1 LEKQDIVRI
10 LGHMNKKSTYWL
22 SHTPVDKFNLIEL
35 AHTQRAISN
44 FVKILTKKD
53 IPVEFFKNNQG
64 DSMTNGKKIAI
75 SSTINMHNIDSVVG
89 LALHEGAHCIY
100 TDFKVLKKI
109 ANRLLENNLLGG
121 KRWIE
126 MLLNF
131 IEDRRID
138 NLVYHNAP
146 GYQDYYRAMYNRYY
160 YSKVVDKG
168 LKGKEY
174 RKENWESYMFRI
186 INMFNKNADPN
197 ALKILPTIYK
207 AINLKNI
214 DRLKNT
220 YDSLELAITI
230 YQLINMHFTL
240 MQPQDRKHI
249 EQENRKNAKYN
260 KTSKEEIKKAFAKQ
274 EKFLEGNT
282 PKTSLTKRETEQ
294 VEAIGKSNINI
305 KEVKVLESS
314 CPVHVINGITPAI
327 IESNL
332 YGIFSINNFRY
343 RQQVEDGINIG
354 KKLLRKLRIR
364 NEQITLASKRLKSGK
379 IDPRRIYAANFED
392 DLFYKIDRSNYK
404 PISLHVSIDGSG
416 SMDGTKWLQVLTNTI
431 ALGYV
436 ALKMDNIN
444 LTISIRTSGKNPSLS
459 SQTAQIPLLILAFD
473 SKKHTLRDLKR
484 LAYYK
489 CNGLTPEGMCLNAL
503 NEYIPNSSYYLDSYL
518 INMSDGYPTFEMW
531 SKNLNYRGEE
541 AILDTAKA
549 VKNIKKKGV
558 KILSYF
564 IQSSTTKVKEKELN
578 ENFQIMYGKE
588 ASFIDPKN
596 VNEIT
601 KTLNSLFLEKNLV
614 S

>member
-1 LEKQDIVRI
+1 MK
-10 LGHMNKKSTYWL
+10 NKSAYWL
-22 SHTPVDKFNLIEL
+22 SYTPTEKFNLIEL

-44 FVKILTKKD
+44 FVKILTKKEV
-53 IPVEFFKNNQG
+53 PVEFFDQNQG
-64 DSMTNGKKIAI
+64 ESMTNGKKIAI

-100 TDFKVLKKI
+100 TDFKILKKI
-109 ANRLLENNLLGG
+109 ANRLLEGNLMGG
-121 KRWIE
+121 RRWIE

-146 GYQDYYRAMYNRYY
+146 GYQDYYRSMYERYY
-160 YSKVVDKG
+160 YSKTVDQG

-174 RKENWESYMFRI
+174 REENWDSYMFRI
-186 INMFNKNADPN
+186 INMFNKNADPT

-207 AINLKNI
+207 AVDLKNI
-214 DRLKNT
+214 GRLMSTKH
-220 YDSLELAITI
+220 SLELAITI
-230 YQLINMHFTL
+230 YQLIAMHFAL
-240 MQPQDRKHI
+240 QPQTKHQV
-249 EQENRKNAKYN
+249 QENKKGAKHN
-260 KTSKEEIKKAFAKQ
+260 KTSKEEIKKAFSKQ
-274 EKFLEGNT
+274 EQFLQGQT
-282 PKTSLTKRETEQ
+282 PKTSLTKKETKQ
-294 VEAIGKSNINI
+294 VEAIGKSNIQI
-305 KEVKVLESS
+305 KDIKVLDTS
-314 CPVHVINGITPAI
+314 CPVHVIKGITPAI

-332 YGIFSINNFRY
+332 YNTFLINDLKH
-343 RQQVEDGINIG
+343 RQQVEDGIRIG

-364 NEQITLASKRLKSGK
+364 NEQITLASKRLKTGK

-404 PISLHVSIDGSG
+404 PISLHVTIDGSG
-416 SMDGTKWLQVLTNTI
+416 SMEGTKWWQVLTNTI

-436 ALKMDNIN
+436 ALKMDNID
-444 LTISIRTSGKNPSLS
+444 LTISVRTSGRNPNLS
-459 SQTAQIPLLILAFD
+459 SMTAQIPLLILAFD
-473 SKKHTLRDLKR
+473 SKKHTLKDLKR

-518 INMSDGYPTFEMW
+518 INMSDGYPTFETYGVKG
-531 SKNLNYRGEE
+531 SLKVNYRGEE

-564 IQSSTTKVKEKELN
+564 IQSSTTETKEKELN

-596 VNEIT
+596 VNEVT
-601 KTLNSLFLEKNLV
+601 KTLNSLFLERNLI

>member
-1 LEKQDIVRI
+1 
-10 LGHMNKKSTYWL
+10 MNTKSAYWL
-22 SHTPVDKFNLIEL
+22 SHTPTEKFNLIEL

-53 IPVEFFKNNQG
+53 VPVEFFENNQG
-64 DSMTNGKKIAI
+64 ESMTNGKKIAI

-109 ANRLLENNLLGG
+109 ANRLLEGNLMGG
-121 KRWIE
+121 RRWIE
-126 MLLNF
+126 ALLNF

-138 NLVYHNAP
+138 DLVYKNAP
-146 GYQDYYRAMYNRYY
+146 GYQDYYRSMYERYY
-160 YSKVVDKG
+160 YSKTVDQG

-174 RKENWESYMFRI
+174 REENWESYMFRI
-186 INMFNKNADPN
+186 INMFNKNSDLT
-197 ALKILPTIYK
+197 ALKCLPTIYK
-207 AINLKNI
+207 AVDLKNI
-214 DRLKNT
+214 SRLKNT
-220 YDSLELAITI
+220 RDSLELAITI
-230 YQLINMHFTL
+230 YNLINMSFIL
-240 MQPQDRKHI
+240 EPQTKHQA
-249 EQENRKNAKYN
+249 QENRKNAKHN
-260 KTSKEEIKKAFAKQ
+260 KTSKEEIKKAFSKQ
-274 EKFLEGNT
+274 ENFLKGNVS
-282 PKTSLTKRETEQ
+282 KTSLSKKETKQ

-305 KEVKVLESS
+305 KDVKVLEST
-314 CPVHVINGITPAI
+314 CPVHVVKGITPAI

-332 YGIFSINNFRY
+332 YDTFYINDLRH
-343 RQQVEDGINIG
+343 RSQVEDGIKIG
-354 KKLLRKLRIR
+354 KKLLHKLRIR
-364 NEQITLASKRLKSGK
+364 NEQITLASKRLKAGK

-416 SMDGTKWLQVLTNTI
+416 SMEGTKWQQVLTNTI

-436 ALKMDNIN
+436 ALKMDNID
-444 LTISIRTSGKNPSLS
+444 LTISIRTSGKNPNLS

-473 SKKHTLRDLKR
+473 SKKHTLKELKR
-484 LAYYK
+484 LAFYK
-489 CNGLTPEGMCLNAL
+489 CKGLTPEGMCLNAL
-503 NEYIPNSSYYLDSYL
+503 NEFIPNSSYYLDSYL
-518 INMSDGYPTFEMW
+518 INMSDGYPTFETYGVKG
-531 SKNLNYRGEE
+531 SLRISYRGKE

-564 IQSSTTKVKEKELN
+564 IQSSTTKIKEKELN

-596 VNEIT
+596 INEVT

>member
-1 LEKQDIVRI
+1 MK
-10 LGHMNKKSTYWL
+10 NKSAYWL

-44 FVKILTKKD
+44 FVKILTKQE
-53 IPVEFFKNNQG
+53 IPVEFFENNQG
-64 DSMTNGKKIAI
+64 ESITDGKKIAI
-75 SSTINMHNIDSVVG
+75 SSTINLNNIDSVVG
-89 LALHEGAHCIY
+89 LALHEGAHCKH
-100 TDFKVLKKI
+100 TDFYVLKKI
-109 ANRLLENNLLGG
+109 SNRLLEDNLLGG
-121 KRWIE
+121 RRWIE

-146 GYQDYYRAMYNRYY
+146 GYQDYYREMYDRYY
-160 YSKVVDKG
+160 YSKIVDKG

-174 RKENWESYMFRI
+174 REENWESYMFRI
-186 INMFNKNADPN
+186 INMFNKNSDPT
-197 ALKILPTIYK
+197 ALKMLPQVYK
-207 AINLKNI
+207 AVDLENI
-214 DRLKNT
+214 GRLTSTKH
-220 YDSLELAITI
+220 SLELAITI
-230 YQLINMHFTL
+230 YQFINMHFIL
-240 MQPQDRKHI
+240 HSKDKHQV
-249 EQENRKNAKYN
+249 QENKKGAKQN
-260 KTSKEEIKKAFAKQ
+260 KTSKEEIKKAFSKQ
-274 EKFLEGNT
+274 ENFLKGQT
-282 PKTSLTKRETEQ
+282 SKTSLTKKETKQ
-294 VEAIGKSNINI
+294 VEAIGKSNIKI
-305 KEVKVLESS
+305 KDIKVLNTT
-314 CPVHVINGITPAI
+314 CPVHVIEGITPAI

-332 YGIFSINNFRY
+332 YNVFSITDFRQ

-354 KKLLRKLRIR
+354 KKLLRKLQVR

-392 DLFYKIDRSNYK
+392 DLFYKIDRANYK
-404 PISLHVSIDGSG
+404 PINLHVSIDGSG
-416 SMDGTKWLQVLTNTI
+416 SMEGTKWWQVLTNTI

-436 ALKMDNIN
+436 ALKMDNID
-444 LTISIRTSGKNPSLS
+444 LTISIRTSGKNPNLS
-459 SQTAQIPLLILAFD
+459 SQTAHIPLLILAFD

-503 NEYIPNSSYYLDSYL
+503 NKYIPNSSYYLDSYL
-518 INMSDGYPTFEMW
+518 INMSDGYPTFEMG
-531 SKNLNYRGEE
+531 KDLNYRGEE

-564 IQSSTTKVKEKELN
+564 IDSSTTKTKEKELN
-578 ENFQIMYGKE
+578 ENFQIMYGKG

-596 VNEIT
+596 LNEVT
-601 KTLNSLFLEKNLV
+601 KTLNSLFLERNLI

>member
-1 LEKQDIVRI
+1 
-10 LGHMNKKSTYWL
+10 MNTKSAYWL
-22 SHTPVDKFNLIEL
+22 SHTPTEKFNLIEL

-44 FVKILTKKD
+44 FVKILTKEE
-53 IPVEFFKNNQG
+53 IPVEFFEQNKG
-64 DSMTNGKKIAI
+64 DSMTDGKKIAI

-89 LALHEGAHCIY
+89 LAIHEGAHCKH
-100 TDFKVLKKI
+100 TDFYVLKKI
-109 ANRLLENNLLGG
+109 TNRLLHDNLMGG
-121 KRWIE
+121 RRWIE
-126 MLLNF
+126 LLLNF

-146 GYQDYYRAMYNRYY
+146 GYQDYYRAMYERYY
-160 YSKVVDKG
+160 YSKTVDQG

-174 RKENWESYMFRI
+174 REENWEAYMFRI
-186 INMFNKNADPN
+186 INMFNKNADPT

-207 AINLKNI
+207 AVDLKNI
-214 DRLKNT
+214 GRLTSTKH
-220 YDSLELAITI
+220 SLELAITI
-230 YQLINMHFTL
+230 YNLINMHFIL
-240 MQPQDRKHI
+240 NSKDKHQV
-249 EQENRKNAKYN
+249 QENKKGAKHN
-260 KTSKEEIKKAFAKQ
+260 KTSKEEIKKAFSKQ
-274 EKFLEGNT
+274 ENFLKGQT
-282 PKTSLTKRETEQ
+282 HKTSLSKKETKQ
-294 VEAIGKSNINI
+294 VEAIGKSNIKIND
-305 KEVKVLESS
+305 VKVLDTS
-314 CPVHVINGITPAI
+314 CPVHVIEGMTPAL

-332 YGIFSINNFRY
+332 YGVFGINDLKF

-354 KKLLRKLRIR
+354 KKLLRKLQVR

-416 SMDGTKWLQVLTNTI
+416 SMEGTKWWQVLTNTI

-436 ALKMDNIN
+436 ALKMDNID
-444 LTISIRTSGKNPSLS
+444 LTISIRTSGKNPNLS

-503 NEYIPNSSYYLDSYL
+503 NKYIPNSSYYLDSYL
-518 INMSDGYPTFEMW
+518 INMSDGYPTFEMG
-531 SKNLNYRGEE
+531 KDLNYRGEE
-541 AILDTAKA
+541 AILDTAKS

-564 IQSSTTKVKEKELN
+564 IKSSTTETKSKELN
-578 ENFQIMYGKE
+578 ENFQIMYGKG

-596 VNEIT
+596 VNEVT
-601 KTLNSLFLEKNLV
+601 KTLNNLFLERNLI